1 MYLILEKK
9 RLKKIGI
16 HTYILDIWNLKSKM
30 FTLIILVDEIQDKIK
45 DIINNKIV
53 EIFDG
58 FQNYYDKGN
67 I

>member
-9 RLKKIGI
+9 IEKDWY
-16 HTYILDIWNLKSKM
+16 TYIKTRHLKPEII
-30 FTLIILVDEIQDKIK
+30 LIILVDQIQDKIK
-45 DIINNKIV
+45 DIINNKMV

>member
-1 MYLILEKK
+1 
-9 RLKKIGI
+9 
-16 HTYILDIWNLKSKM
+16 M